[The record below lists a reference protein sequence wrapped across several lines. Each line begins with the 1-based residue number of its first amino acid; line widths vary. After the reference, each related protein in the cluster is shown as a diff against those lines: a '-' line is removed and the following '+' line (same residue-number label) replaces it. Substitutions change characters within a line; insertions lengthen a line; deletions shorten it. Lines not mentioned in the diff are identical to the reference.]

1 MGAATSVAEA
11 QLKGEDPLE
20 EWHWHCPCPLSL
32 SVISYQYQYQWQL
45 YISIKLSILILSY
58 HNISHISYI
67 IYHKIIL
74 SYQFSS
80 SEYISQS
87 QSLSLSLS
95 IRIRLSVPSAGS
107 WRSATATTGSP
118 GWIISID
125 RIKNWSRKV
134 VVGERVSQSVNDDL
148 IIFDLDL
155 DFDLDVF
162 GDCSGLLW
170 IGCHWPLANCR
181 LTWTVDLTH
190 LTGLTP
196 LPNLMPT
203 RTRTQHDTTDA
214 IHYGTA
220 ADRVMSHAIVAIVL
234 RLSHAHTESIRL
246 RLNPIHR
253 QALTALTLTDRHW
266 SLTSLIIDH
275 WF

>member
-20 EWHWHCPCPLSL
+20 EWHWRCPCPLSL
-32 SVISYQYQYQWQL
+32 SVISYQY
-45 YISIKLSILILSY
+45 IIRLSY
-58 HNISHISYI
+58 HISSVH
-67 IYHKIIL
+67 
-74 SYQFSS
+74 
-80 SEYISQS
+80 QS
-87 QSLSLSLS
+87 RSLSLSLS

-125 RIKNWSRKV
+125 RIKHWSRKV
-134 VVGERVSQSVNDDL
+134 VVGERVSQSVNDL

-220 ADRVMSHAIVAIVL
+220 ADRVMSHAIVAIVF
-234 RLSHAHTESIRL
+234 RLSHAHAESIRL